1 MDIRKA
7 DLRLNVD
14 GSVELLLT
22 VQGDKGYLSELVKRV
37 NEKPHTVEIE
47 PLKRKRSLD
56 ANAYLWVLMGKMAEV
71 LKTSKD
77 EIYLEMLA
85 RYGVFTHIVVKP
97 NMVDKVKAEWKLVRE
112 LGEVTV
118 NGKAGTQL
126 QCFFG
131 SSTYDSRE
139 FSHLLDGVISEAK
152 DLGIDTVSQSEADRM
167 IKEWGA
173 K

>member
-77 EIYLEMLA
+77 EVYLEMLD
-85 RYGVFTHIVVKP
+85 RYGIFTHIVVKP
-97 NMVDKVKAEWKLVRE
+97 NMVEKVKAEWKIVRE
-112 LGEVTV
+112 LGEVTI
-118 NGKAGTQL
+118 NGKVGIQL
-126 QCFFG
+126 QCYFG
-131 SSTYDSRE
+131 SSTYNQKE
-139 FSHLLDGVISEAK
+139 FAHLLDGTISEAK
-152 DLGIDTVSQSEADRM
+152 EIGIDTASQAETERM
-167 IKEWGA
+167 IREWA
-173 K
+173 S

>member
-77 EIYLEMLA
+77 EVYLEMLD
-85 RYGVFTHIVVKP
+85 RYGIFTHIVVKP
-97 NMVDKVKAEWKLVRE
+97 NMVEKVKAEWKIVRE
-112 LGEVTV
+112 LGEVTI
-118 NGKAGTQL
+118 NGKVGIQL
-126 QCFFG
+126 QCYFG
-131 SSTYDSRE
+131 SSTYNQKE
-139 FSHLLDGVISEAK
+139 FAHLLDGTISEAK
-152 DLGIDTVSQSEADRM
+152 EIGVDTASQAETERM
-167 IKEWGA
+167 IREWA
-173 K
+173 S

>member
-7 DLRLNVD
+7 DIRLNVD

-77 EIYLEMLA
+77 EVYLEMLD
-85 RYGVFTHIVVKP
+85 RYGIFTHIVVKP
-97 NMVDKVKAEWKLVRE
+97 NMVEKVKAEWKIVRE
-112 LGEVTV
+112 LGEVTI
-118 NGKAGTQL
+118 NGKVGIQL
-126 QCFFG
+126 QCYFG
-131 SSTYDSRE
+131 SSTYNQKE
-139 FSHLLDGVISEAK
+139 FAHLLDGTISEAK
-152 DLGIDTVSQSEADRM
+152 EIGVDTASQAETERM
-167 IKEWGA
+167 IREWA
-173 K
+173 N